1 MNFDL
6 SQEQKVL
13 QKSTRGFLAR
23 HCPIPRVRELMETE
37 TAFDGSFWRQA
48 AEQGW
53 LGMTLPEADG
63 GLGLGLMELAVVF
76 EEIGRACAPG
86 PFLSSLWAATLIAET
101 RENGPPL
108 ELVGQLSSGE
118 ARATV
123 ALLESDASWDIAHVA
138 LETVAE
144 GDRLRLN
151 GRKTCVMDA
160 SVADHLVVATR
171 LEGEIALVLVARGA
185 DGVTVTPT
193 PGIDLTRR
201 LYQVDLQNV
210 TVDRTA
216 LLARGDRARSALA
229 TSMYVGAVAACAD
242 LVGGMDRVLEASV
255 EYAKMRKQ
263 FGQLIGSFQAVQ
275 HQCSDMLLMV
285 ESSRSAT
292 YYAAWTAS
300 ASPHDPGLPHDPAG
314 RGERD
319 PDCERAVS
327 IAKAYCSDAGREVGN
342 RAVQVHGGIGFTW
355 EHDLHLYYRRAKA
368 SELMF
373 GDATFHR
380 EVIARLVMD

>member
-37 TAFDGSFWRQA
+37 TAFDESFWRQA
-48 AEQGW
+48 ADQGW

-101 RENGPPL
+101 RENGQPL

-193 PGIDLTRR
+193 PGIDITRR

-242 LVGGMDRVLEASV
+242 LVGGMDRVLEVSV
-255 EYAKMRKQ
+255 EYAKTRKQ

-300 ASPHDPGLPHDPAG
+300 PHDPAG

>member
-23 HCPIPRVRELMETE
+23 HCPIPRVRELLETE
-37 TAFDGSFWRQA
+37 TAFDESFWRQA

-101 RENGPPL
+101 RENGQPL

-193 PGIDLTRR
+193 PGIDITRR

-255 EYAKMRKQ
+255 EYAKTRKQ

-300 ASPHDPGLPHDPAG
+300 PHGPGLSHDPAG

>member
-6 SQEQKVL
+6 SQEQKIL
-13 QKSTRGFLAR
+13 QESARGFLAH

-37 TAFDGSFWRQA
+37 TALDESLWRKA

-53 LGMTLPEADG
+53 LGMTLSEADG
-63 GLGLGLMELAVVF
+63 GLGVGLMELAVVF

-86 PFLSSLWAATLIAET
+86 PFLSALWAATLIAEA
-101 RENGPPL
+101 RENSQPS
-108 ELVGQLSSGE
+108 ELLGQLASGD

-123 ALLESDASWDIAHVA
+123 ALLESDASWDTTHVSQEA
-138 LETVAE
+138 VAT
-144 GDRLRLN
+144 GDGLRLN
-151 GRKTCVMDA
+151 GHKTCVMDA
-160 SVADHLVVATR
+160 GVADHLVVAIR
-171 LEGEIALVLVARGA
+171 LDGEFALVIVPREAN
-185 DGVTVTPT
+185 GVTVTPT
-193 PGIDLTRR
+193 PSIDPTRR
-201 LYQVDLQNV
+201 LCQVDLRNV

-216 LLARGDRARSALA
+216 ILARGDRARSALA
-229 TSMYVGAVAACAD
+229 RSISVGAVAACAD

-255 EYAKMRKQ
+255 EYAKTRKQ

-275 HQCSDMLLMV
+275 HQCSDMLLML

-292 YYAAWTAS
+292 YYAAWAAT
-300 ASPHDPGLPHDPAG
+300 LPHDPAG
-314 RGERD
+314 ERN
-319 PDCERAVS
+319 PDCDRAVS

-342 RAVQVHGGIGFTW
+342 RAIQVHGGIGFTW

-380 EVIARLVMD
+380 EMIARLVMD

>member
-6 SQEQKVL
+6 SEEQKIL
-13 QKSTRGFLAR
+13 QESARRFLAR
-23 HCPIPRVRELMETE
+23 HCAIPRVRELMETE
-37 TAFDGSFWRQA
+37 TAFDEPLWHAA

-53 LGMTLPEADG
+53 FGITLPEAVG

-86 PFLSSLWAATLIAET
+86 PFLSTLWAATLIAEA
-101 RENGPPL
+101 RGNGEPS
-108 ELVGQLSSGE
+108 ELLGQIASGD

-123 ALLESDASWDIAHVA
+123 ALLESDASWDVAHVA
-138 LETVAE
+138 QETAA
-144 GDRLRLN
+144 GDDGFRLN

-160 SVADHLVVATR
+160 GVADQIVVASRLDGDLALVVVSR
-171 LEGEIALVLVARGA
+171 EA

-201 LYQVDLQNV
+201 LCQVDFENV
-210 TVDRTA
+210 TVDRA
-216 LLARGDRARSALA
+216 AMLARGDRASAALTRSM
-229 TSMYVGAVAACAD
+229 SVGAVAACAD
-242 LVGGMDRVLEASV
+242 LVGGMDRVLETSV
-255 EYAKMRKQ
+255 EYVKTRKQ

-275 HQCSDMLLMV
+275 HQCSDMLLML

-292 YYAAWTAS
+292 YYAAWA
-300 ASPHDPGLPHDPAG
+300 ASPPHGPA
-314 RGERD
+314 GERD
-319 PDCERAVS
+319 PDCDRAVS

-342 RAVQVHGGIGFTW
+342 RAIQVHGGIGFTW

-380 EVIARLVMD
+380 EVVAHLVMD